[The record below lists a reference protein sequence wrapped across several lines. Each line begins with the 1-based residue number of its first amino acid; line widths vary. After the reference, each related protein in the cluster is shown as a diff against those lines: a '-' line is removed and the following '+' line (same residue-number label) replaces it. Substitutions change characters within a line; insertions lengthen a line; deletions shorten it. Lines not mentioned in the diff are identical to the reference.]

1 MLRAFLF
8 FLVFQCISIHA
19 EEFPSDMVPILKKL
33 ESEGFWGEV
42 VLNNGKIRQIR
53 IESVTNDSVEV
64 IEVYG
69 ALQRRVVSYSIG
81 EFKSIRVIGNQR
93 IQLRST
99 LIGDSKSKV
108 FALGSEMIFPGA
120 GYLYLGD
127 KEQALSLFSFTGVAL
142 MTAVLTGENATAGWL
157 PLLSW
162 VKIASMF
169 QLNDK
174 INATNKNSMQWDAG
188 LATWSGRDGLMAKIR
203 LPLNL

>member
-1 MLRAFLF
+1 
-8 FLVFQCISIHA
+8 
-19 EEFPSDMVPILKKL
+19 MVPILKKL

>member
-1 MLRAFLF
+1 MLRAFLSVF
-8 FLVFQCISIHA
+8 VFQCVSLHA
-19 EEFPSDMVPILKKL
+19 EEFSPPMLPILKKL
-33 ESEGFWGEV
+33 ESEGLWGEA
-42 VLNNGKIRQIR
+42 VLNNGKTRQIR
-53 IESVTNDSVEV
+53 VENVTNDSVEV

-69 ALQRRVVSYSIG
+69 ALQRRIVSYSVG
-81 EFKSIRVIGNQR
+81 GFKSIRVLGNQR

-99 LIGDSKSKV
+99 LIGNSKSKT

-127 KEQALSLFSFTGVAL
+127 KKQALSLFTFTGVAL
-142 MTAVLTGENATAGWL
+142 MTAVLTGEDATAGWL

-174 INATNKNSMQWDAG
+174 INAMNKNSIQWDAG
-188 LATWSGRDGLMAKIR
+188 LATWSGSDGLMAKIR
-203 LPLNL
+203 MPLNL